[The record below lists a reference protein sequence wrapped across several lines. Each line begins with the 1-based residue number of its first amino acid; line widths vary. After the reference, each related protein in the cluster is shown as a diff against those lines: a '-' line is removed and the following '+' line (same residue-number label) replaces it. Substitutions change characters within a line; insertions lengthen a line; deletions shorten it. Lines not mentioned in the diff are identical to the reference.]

1 MGVCP
6 LGVLGPIGANILARA
21 TILAYI
27 NIVAKMAPKPIY
39 WLTDYALRVNKSLSS
54 VQFTPH

>member
-1 MGVCP
+1 M
-6 LGVLGPIGANILARA
+6 GVLGPIGANILARA

-39 WLTDYALRVNKSLSS
+39 WLTDYALRVKRAAIASMPPLNG
-54 VQFTPH
+54 

>member
-39 WLTDYALRVNKSLSS
+39 WLTDYALRAKLKR
-54 VQFTPH
+54 PLAAH